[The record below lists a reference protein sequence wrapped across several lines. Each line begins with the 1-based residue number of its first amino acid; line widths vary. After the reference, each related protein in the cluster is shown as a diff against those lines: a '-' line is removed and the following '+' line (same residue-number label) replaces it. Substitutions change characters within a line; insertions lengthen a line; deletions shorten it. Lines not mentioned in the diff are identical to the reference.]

1 VRSPRLLLAL
11 SLLVT
16 LMVPV
21 LLALISVRLVMT
33 ETYLV
38 LEYNKP
44 DFPPDEYG
52 FTLADR
58 LRLAPYALQY
68 IMGNAGIEY
77 LGNLTVDN
85 GQPLSTQGELQHMID
100 VKTVVHAGMLV
111 LAATA
116 VLFVVVVGI
125 MARSSEGRRWLR
137 RGLFSGALLVLVILA
152 GLVTLLVVN
161 WDTFFTGFHDLFFA
175 SGTWV
180 FDYSDTLIRLFPVRF
195 WQDAALT
202 IGGTSA
208 VGALIILIGCWWW
221 ARHERTLLADSPQ
234 PATPL

>member
-1 VRSPRLLLAL
+1 MIVRSSRLLLAL
-11 SLLVT
+11 SLLIT

-44 DFPPDEYG
+44 DFPPDDYG

-77 LGNLTVDN
+77 LGNLTFDS
-85 GQPLSTQGELQHMID
+85 GQPLYTQRELQHMID
-100 VKTVVHAGMLV
+100 VKTVVHAAMLV
-111 LAATA
+111 LIATA
-116 VLFVVVVGI
+116 ILFVFAAAI
-125 MARSSEGRRWLR
+125 MARSIEGRRWLR
-137 RGLFSGALLVLVILA
+137 RGLFSGALLVLVILIA
-152 GLVTLLVVN
+152 LGSLLTVN

-195 WQDAALT
+195 WQDAALA
-202 IGGTSA
+202 IGGMSA
-208 VGALIILIGCWWW
+208 VGTLFILSGCWWW
-221 ARHERTLLADSPQ
+221 ARRE
-234 PATPL
+234 